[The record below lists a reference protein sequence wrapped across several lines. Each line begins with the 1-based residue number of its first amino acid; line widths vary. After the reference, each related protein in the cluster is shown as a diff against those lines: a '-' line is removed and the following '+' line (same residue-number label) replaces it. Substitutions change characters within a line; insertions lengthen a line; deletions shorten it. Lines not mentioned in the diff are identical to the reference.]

1 MSARPVRRWLGLV
14 LLTSG
19 MSLSPAADAAAQPVL
34 RVCADPSSLPY
45 SNERRQGFENRI
57 ASLIAKDL
65 GARLEYTWNLQ
76 RRSFLRRTL
85 NAGACDVVM
94 NVPDMLSGVLAT
106 RPYYTSTYVFV
117 TRRARG
123 LDLHSFDDPRLASLK
138 IGLQALGAEG
148 ANTPPGSA
156 LGRRGLADNV
166 RGYPVWGRDGE
177 PSPAARII
185 EAVASGEIDAAIVWG
200 PLAGY
205 FATRQTT
212 ALSITSVEPDPQEPG
227 LAFQYSMAI
236 GVRRDDSA
244 FRDRLQAVLDRRQ
257 PEIDA
262 ILAAYGVPRVAV
274 DRIAAANAGE
284 SRP

>member
-1 MSARPVRRWLGLV
+1 MLARPVRRWLGLV

-94 NVPDMLSGVLAT
+94 NVPDTLSGVLAT
-106 RPYYTSTYVFV
+106 RPFYTSTYVFV

-138 IGLQALGAEG
+138 IGLQALGAGG

-205 FATRQTT
+205 FATRQKT
-212 ALSITSVEPDPQEPG
+212 ALSITSVEPDPLEPG

-244 FRDRLQAVLDRRQ
+244 LRDRLQAVLDRRQ

-284 SRP
+284 PRP

>member
-1 MSARPVRRWLGLV
+1 
-14 LLTSG
+14 

-94 NVPDMLSGVLAT
+94 NVPDTLSGVLAT

-205 FATRQTT
+205 FATRQKT

>member
-1 MSARPVRRWLGLV
+1 MHAHRARLVLGLIALASAMAV
-14 LLTSG
+14 TTT
-19 MSLSPAADAAAQPVL
+19 AEAAAQPVL

-45 SNERRQGFENRI
+45 SNERQQGFENRI

-65 GARLEYTWNLQ
+65 GARVEYTWNLQ

-94 NVPDMLSGVLAT
+94 NVPAALSGVLAT

-123 LDLHSFDDPRLASLK
+123 LELHSFDDPRLAGMK

-166 RGYPVWGRDGE
+166 RGYPVWGEEGE
-177 PSPAARII
+177 ASPAAGII
-185 EAVASGEIDAAIVWG
+185 KAVATGEIDVAIVWG

-205 FATRQTT
+205 FASRQKT
-212 ALSITSVEPDPQEPG
+212 ALRVTAVEADPQTPA
-227 LAFQYSMAI
+227 LAFQYSMAV

-244 FRDRLQAVLDRRQ
+244 FRDRLQDVLDRRQ

-262 ILAAYGVPRVAV
+262 ILAAYGVPRVA
-274 DRIAAANAGE
+274 AAGASVTEQGE
-284 SRP
+284 HTP